1 MNLSKTK
8 YYIKPSFITPRF
20 FQDLMGTIEEG
31 TMPNFTEGAE
41 EGSMSQG
48 IAVAYGGPIG
58 DDDFVDSFL
67 VKKANRIVGD

>member
-1 MNLSKTK
+1 
-8 YYIKPSFITPRF
+8 
-20 FQDLMGTIEEG
+20 MGTIEEG

-67 VKKANRIVGD
+67 VKKANRIAGD